1 MTGINFNRH
10 GVFIWRAWRDNAMQ
24 HFLPG
29 QIMHTRY
36 RKRAACQQY
45 YFHLNK
51 I

>member
-1 MTGINFNRH
+1 MACVKFNWY
-10 GVFIWRAWRDNAMQ
+10 GVFIWRAGRDNAMQ

-29 QIMHTRY
+29 QIMHTGY
-36 RKRAACQQY
+36 RKSAACEQY